1 MTTATATTIIAS
13 DASASIINGGSSK
26 VMTVENIADVFV
38 STHLSSSLTSGG
50 GASAEDVFGAS
61 SPLPPTPNP
70 PQINTSSSDP
80 FAIPAPTDTLTTTP
94 PTTATAVSTNI
105 ASFRPPPPLMPSTS
119 ILHRALPQASKPDDV
134 EVETLI
140 REAIIVGMYYIYC
153 MVLCVFYISWHI

>member
-1 MTTATATTIIAS
+1 
-13 DASASIINGGSSK
+13 
-26 VMTVENIADVFV
+26 MTVENIADVFA
-38 STHLSSSLTSGG
+38 STHLSSSITSG

-80 FAIPAPTDTLTTTP
+80 FAIPAPIDTLTTTP
-94 PTTATAVSTNI
+94 PPTATVVSTNI

-119 ILHRALPQASKPDDV
+119 ILHRALPQASKPEDV